1 MGSLTLPESGLV
13 YLDTSP
19 IIYAVEK
26 IPPYDALLQPLWA
39 QAQTGAIQFVG
50 SELLLLETLVK
61 PVQAGDN
68 LLQTAFRHFL
78 YAREM
83 RLVSISTTVLETA
96 VQLRAT
102 SNLKAPDAIHA
113 AAALQLSC
121 DAFITNDPVFRRVSG
136 LSVVV
141 LEELKPK

>member
-1 MGSLTLPESGLV
+1 MGSLSSLEPGLI

-19 IIYAVEK
+19 IIYAIEK
-26 IPPYDALLQPLWA
+26 IPPYDMLLQPLWEPRA
-39 QAQTGAIQFVG
+39 SEFPYFVG

-83 RLVSISTTVLETA
+83 QLIPISTTILETA

-102 SNLKAPDAIHA
+102 ANLKTPDAIHA
-113 AAALQLSC
+113 ATALQTGC
-121 DAFITNDPVFRRVSG
+121 KVFITNDPIFRRVPN
-136 LSVVV
+136 LSVIV
-141 LEELKPK
+141 LNDLLIK

>member
-1 MGSLTLPESGLV
+1 MGTVSLPESGLI

-26 IPPYDALLQPLWA
+26 IPPYDQLLQPLWKPR
-39 QAQTGAIQFVG
+39 QAAPPYFIG

-61 PVQAGDN
+61 PVQAGDE

-78 YAREM
+78 YAHE
-83 RLVSISTTVLETA
+83 LQLIPISVAILETA

-102 SNLKAPDAIHA
+102 AKLKTPDAIHA
-113 AAALQLSC
+113 ATALRAGC
-121 DAFITNDPVFRRVSG
+121 DTFITNDPIFRRIPN
-136 LSVVV
+136 LSVII
-141 LEELKPK
+141 LDELLPK